1 MNKTLKKTYY
11 DTETNQ
17 HYFMDYSK
25 VAKTTVLFTAP
36 AYYNAEDDE
45 DVVDFAEKVEVQY
58 YLLDNNYSDN
68 MGTQILSPT
77 ALKRLIRKCTAVA
90 HSSVSLALKDNKE
103 LADSIAFEQ
112 AFFQGLIADES

>member
-1 MNKTLKKTYY
+1 MNKKKTYY

-45 DVVDFAEKVEVQY
+45 DVVDFAEKVEVT
-58 YLLDNNYSDN
+58 NIS
-68 MGTQILSPT
+68 S
-77 ALKRLIRKCTAVA
+77 KRLIRKCKALA
-90 HSSVSLALKDNKE
+90 RGSVPLALKDEKE
-103 LADSIAFEQ
+103 ERDSIAFEQ
-112 AFFQGLIADES
+112 AFFQGLIADECEVITGEVV